1 MVVAKDL
8 SSVVKFGRIMQE
20 TSGTAMN
27 TAMKALA
34 NKSVTDEPLLA
45 YGVEAIIAPKLLK
58 S

>member
-1 MVVAKDL
+1 
-8 SSVVKFGRIMQE
+8 VVKFGRIMQE